1 MRGVLTAPLPNQPE
15 MRVVLL
21 SKRKPDAAT
30 GHVQPGEPEV
40 EGRQDPGLDGASVS
54 PPIDIIVRVWMDRL
68 PEVIA
73 TVDDWLV
80 RAALNEVLNNYV
92 EFELT
97 PAEEEE

>member
-1 MRGVLTAPLPNQPE
+1 
-15 MRVVLL
+15 
-21 SKRKPDAAT
+21 
-30 GHVQPGEPEV
+30 
-40 EGRQDPGLDGASVS
+40 LDGASVS

-80 RAALNEVLNNYV
+80 KAALNEVLNNYV